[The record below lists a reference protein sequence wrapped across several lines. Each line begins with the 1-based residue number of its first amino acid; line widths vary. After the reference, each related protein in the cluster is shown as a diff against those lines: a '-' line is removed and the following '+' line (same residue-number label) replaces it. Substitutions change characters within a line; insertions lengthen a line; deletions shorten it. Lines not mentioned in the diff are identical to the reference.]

1 MTADG
6 AVELTSFMLEKNKT
20 LADFILATQDIHVW
34 LSKRAGFRRRHTFQD
49 DSGRIY
55 DLVFWDKKVQ
65 GVKAMEKL
73 MVVFPDAS
81 VHSMINQRTVN
92 WCVTPVFVS

>member
-1 MTADG
+1 MITDG
-6 AVELTSFMLEKNKT
+6 AVELTSFMLVRNKT
-20 LADFILATQDIHVW
+20 LVDFIAATKDIQVW

-55 DLVFWDKKVQ
+55 DLVFWDKEVQ

-73 MVVFPDAS
+73 MTEFSDAS
-81 VHSMINQRTVN
+81 VHAMINQRTVN
-92 WCVTPVFVS
+92 WCVTPVFG